1 MEDTPRSSPL
11 PFAGNEV
18 EMLQR
23 QCPLL
28 HLRPE
33 MPEPYTDAV
42 LEAMKTCTV
51 FHYAGYGSARFAN
64 PSDSCL
70 LLKDW
75 QSNTFTVD
83 RLYGIHIQD
92 SRPFLAYL
100 SVCETKASDRVQLLD
115 ESLDL
120 TSAFQLAGFGHVAG
134 TLWVVSDQRCVD
146 VAKEFYKVVEK
157 EGLTDTSISR
167 GLHFAIRNVRNKH
180 ILQIGNSRK
189 IEWAGGTTTEKPQAN
204 YSSYTWV
211 PYIHSGIR

>member
-1 MEDTPRSSPL
+1 MTGWSLSRHLKALIHGRRRARSESGMTKDSSGSTALVAMEDTPRSSPL

-64 PSDSCL
+64 PSDSCI

-75 QSNTFTVD
+75 QSNALTVD
-83 RLYGIHIQD
+83 RLHGIHTQD

-100 SVCETKASDRVQLLD
+100 SACETKASDGVQLLD

-120 TSAFQLAGFGHVAG
+120 TSAFQLAGFRHVVG
-134 TLWVVSDQRCVD
+134 TL
-146 VAKEFYKVVEK
+146 
-157 EGLTDTSISR
+157 
-167 GLHFAIRNVRNKH
+167 
-180 ILQIGNSRK
+180 
-189 IEWAGGTTTEKPQAN
+189 
-204 YSSYTWV
+204 
-211 PYIHSGIR
+211 